1 MVKQLFSAASDFMI
15 LIIAAA
21 ALFIFKN
28 QITHVGVWVYEL
40 AWVVIGVSI
49 IATVLLKPK
58 KTKAATVFPRELAK
72 RIENALPHDA
82 IKLYQSWLLMSLDA
96 CYQIYQQKQSK
107 EALSELANN
116 ITDKLVFT
124 INRLPKDSLYKL
136 LEERNKDNAFIAL
149 VFFTTL
155 IKTLEPKA
163 IKSIFK
169 KPISAYR
176 DVFTHIQL
184 NNAPQFLFREHYR
197 LYELGAL
204 VGYQWHLLNFNSD
217 IEPHLRLT
225 LEPQLLEDKRQASQ
239 VSSETDANASPAP
252 ESKDVTPRQQEDE
265 KPKQEEKA
273 SPVVEEAASEVEPQ
287 NAENT
292 NQIEA
297 EQCDKFFK
305 WLQRQIIR
313 KPINEDH
320 CFYQDDKQ
328 YGTNRVF
335 ISEAAL
341 ADFSKKTQVSADE
354 IIKSLVLLS
363 HSDGKTYQ
371 LNVEGED
378 DKTLISVA
386 IDVDVKASSDLNGT
400 ILEAS

>member
-1 MVKQLFSAASDFMI
+1 MVKQLFSAASDFVI
-15 LIIAAA
+15 LIIAAV

-28 QITHVGVWVYEL
+28 QITHVGVWAYEL
-40 AWVVIGVSI
+40 AWVVVVASLM
-49 IATVLLKPK
+49 ATILLKPK
-58 KTKAATVFPRELAK
+58 KTKVAPAFPRELAK

-82 IKLYQSWLLMSLDA
+82 IKLYNSWLLMSLDT
-96 CYQIYQQKQSK
+96 CYRIYRQKQSK
-107 EALSELANN
+107 EALSELAND

-124 INRLPKDSLYKL
+124 INRVPKESLYKL

-149 VFFTTL
+149 IFFTTL

-163 IKSIFK
+163 IKAIFK

-176 DVFTHIQL
+176 DVFTLIQL

-204 VGYQWHLLNFNSD
+204 VGHQWQSLNFNTD
-217 IEPHLRLT
+217 IEQRLRLT
-225 LEPQLLEDKRQASQ
+225 LEPQLLEDKRQARETSTK
-239 VSSETDANASPAP
+239 TDANASPIP
-252 ESKDVTPRQQEDE
+252 ESKDETQRQQINENPE
-265 KPKQEEKA
+265 QEEKT
-273 SPVVEEAASEVEPQ
+273 SPVAKQAVADVEPQ
-287 NAENT
+287 NTENT
-292 NQIEA
+292 NSIET

-313 KPINEDH
+313 KPINEDYY
-320 CFYQDDKQ
+320 FYQNDKQ
-328 YGTNRVF
+328 HGANRIF
-335 ISEAAL
+335 ITEAAL

-354 IIKSLVLLS
+354 ILKSLVLLS

-371 LNVEGED
+371 LNVEGEG
-378 DKTLISVA
+378 DKTLISVD
-386 IDVDVKASSDLNGT
+386 IDFDVKASFDLNST